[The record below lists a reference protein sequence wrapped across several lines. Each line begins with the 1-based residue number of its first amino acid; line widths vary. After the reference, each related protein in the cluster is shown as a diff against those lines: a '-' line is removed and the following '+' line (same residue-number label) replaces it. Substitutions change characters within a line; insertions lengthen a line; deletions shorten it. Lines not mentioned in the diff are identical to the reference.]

1 VSLTLDV
8 ACIFLTPEASNFRV
22 KILFSVSSFCVMP
35 KKVAEKKGKKNNQ
48 LWTTLPAGA
57 RFQLD
62 QLVSLQ
68 TEGDS
73 HSEVI
78 RAMVIAQLRIMRR
91 DYDLKLP
98 TVASSPSTDEKPGE

>member
-1 VSLTLDV
+1 MDDV
-8 ACIFLTPEASNFRV
+8 ALADYVAGCFGGPVEAGRV
-22 KILFSVSSFCVMP
+22 DRRCAGL
-35 KKVAEKKGKKNNQ
+35 
-48 LWTTLPAGA
+48 LPAGA

-78 RAMVIAQLRIMRR
+78 RAMVIAQLKIMRR
-91 DYDLKLP
+91 EYDLKLP
-98 TVASSPSTDEKPGE
+98 TAANSPSTDAKPAE

>member
-1 VSLTLDV
+1 
-8 ACIFLTPEASNFRV
+8 
-22 KILFSVSSFCVMP
+22 MP
-35 KKVAEKKGKKNNQ
+35 KKIAKKKGKKNNQ

-62 QLVSLQ
+62 QLVNLK

-78 RAMVIAQLRIMRR
+78 RGMVIAQLLPMRKE
-91 DYDLKLP
+91 YDLKLAP
-98 TVASSPSTDEKPGE
+98 PDTLTALEESS

>member
-1 VSLTLDV
+1 
-8 ACIFLTPEASNFRV
+8 
-22 KILFSVSSFCVMP
+22 MP
-35 KKVAEKKGKKNNQ
+35 KKGASTKDKKNNQ

-62 QLVSLQ
+62 QLVALE

-78 RAMVIAQLRIMRR
+78 RAIVIAQLRVMRKE
-91 DYDLKLP
+91 YNLTIKEP
-98 TVASSPSTDEKPGE
+98 GSAAEENNGEAEKT